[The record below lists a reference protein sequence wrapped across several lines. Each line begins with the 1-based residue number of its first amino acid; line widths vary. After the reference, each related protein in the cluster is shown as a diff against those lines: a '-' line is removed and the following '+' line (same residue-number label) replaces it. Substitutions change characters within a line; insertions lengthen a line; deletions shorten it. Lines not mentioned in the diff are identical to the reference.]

1 MISINYG
8 IGECVW
14 NSNYSLLISK
24 FHHENNFHIHK
35 IIDKILIKFNNI
47 QMNNK
52 INPAG
57 IAAHHQPR
65 RLFVRVFIG
74 AMFFMGL
81 NLNAAYQGYLLNV
94 LTTSR
99 YDHQVANVH
108 EAIDAGFEFTGGENL
123 KALFE
128 LGKDSV
134 DEFLRDHYKPCY
146 EMDKCLLE
154 LKNDKALA
162 VAISRQ
168 HAMNAKVAIT
178 EEDMFCFEK
187 ADNIFSFSVVML
199 FKRDHHLLPS
209 VNTLIRRIT
218 EYGFI
223 LKWQRDAEY
232 EKLKEV
238 IVRYREKALN
248 RDQAI
253 NITQLLGL
261 FALGGA
267 GLMLASL
274 IFAFEWI
281 VYYFAQKKKNKFVR
295 KYIEAKIFFD

>member
-1 MISINYG
+1 M
-8 IGECVW
+8 
-14 NSNYSLLISK
+14 K
-24 FHHENNFHIHK
+24 
-35 IIDKILIKFNNI
+35 NI
-47 QMNNK
+47 QMK
-52 INPAG
+52 IKSG

-65 RLFVRVFIG
+65 RPFLRVFIG
-74 AMFFMGL
+74 VMFFMGL

-99 YDHQVANVH
+99 YDRQVANVH
-108 EAIDAGFEFTGGENL
+108 EAIDGGFKFTGGENL

-128 LGKDSV
+128 LRKDSV
-134 DEFLRDHYKPCY
+134 DNFLNDHYETCF

-154 LKNDKALA
+154 LKNDKQLA

-168 HAMNAKVAIT
+168 HAVNAKVAIT

-223 LKWQRDAEY
+223 LKWQRDAEN

-238 IVRYREKALN
+238 ILRSREKAQN

-253 NITQLLGL
+253 NMTQLFGL

-267 GLMLASL
+267 GLMLASI
-274 IFAFEWI
+274 IFIIEWI
-281 VYYFAQKKKNKFVR
+281 VFFFAQKKKNKFVR
-295 KYIEAKIFFD
+295 EYIEAKFFYD

>member
-1 MISINYG
+1 
-8 IGECVW
+8 
-14 NSNYSLLISK
+14 
-24 FHHENNFHIHK
+24 
-35 IIDKILIKFNNI
+35 
-47 QMNNK
+47 
-52 INPAG
+52 
-57 IAAHHQPR
+57 
-65 RLFVRVFIG
+65 
-74 AMFFMGL
+74 MGL

-99 YDHQVANVH
+99 YDRQVANVH
-108 EAIDAGFEFTGGENL
+108 EAIDAGFKFTGGENL

-134 DEFLRDHYKPCY
+134 DEFLREHYEPCY
-146 EMDKCLLE
+146 EKMDKCLLE
-154 LKNDKALA
+154 LKNDKELA

-187 ADNIFSFSVVML
+187 VDNIFSFSVVML

-223 LKWQRDAEY
+223 LKWQRDAEN

-238 IVRYREKALN
+238 IIRLREKALK

-253 NITQLLGL
+253 NITQLFGL

-274 IFAFEWI
+274 IFIIEWI
-281 VYYFAQKKKNKFVR
+281 VFYFAQKKKNKFVR
-295 KYIEAKIFFD
+295 KYIEAKFFFD